1 MNHKIY
7 TTDKTSQRLLTPAL
21 RVLAKKAVKKALEA
35 PKEADEVQITEI
47 NYAKELENKVRRA
60 LGRKVKINAK
70 GREKSIKIYFED
82 NEDLDELLTLL
93 GGGSPISL

>member
-1 MNHKIY
+1 M
-7 TTDKTSQRLLTPAL
+7 
-21 RVLAKKAVKKALEA
+21 
-35 PKEADEVQITEI
+35 QITEI